1 MKTVTKIGIGLIV
14 PYSVVNTV
22 LKACDRIESAFQ
34 TVVKEKQEEAVEK
47 TVDDFVKAVVTC
59 RQVTI
64 ESKHNGCATVRLV
77 VDR

>member
-14 PYSVVNTV
+14 TYSVVNTV

-47 TVDDFVKAVVTC
+47 TVEWTKVYKN
-59 RQVTI
+59 
-64 ESKHNGCATVRLV
+64 NGNIVECT
-77 VDR
+77 DNQIKEYNHDKKGD